1 MNLTLKRKTYTNK
14 STIGDLS
21 INGVFFC
28 NTLEDV
34 SRDKNKD
41 GDLND
46 VGETKVYAK
55 TAIPSGK
62 YEVVITF
69 SNRFKKYMPL
79 LIDVKVFAGIRI
91 HKGNKPE
98 DTEGCILLGQNP
110 SIDWISNS
118 SVTVE
123 KFMKLLKSVERKEKI
138 FKTIID

>member
-1 MNLTLKRKTYTNK
+1 MNITLKRKTYTNK

-41 GDLND
+41 GDLED
-46 VGETKVYAK
+46 IGEFKVYGK

-79 LIDVKVFAGIRI
+79 LINVKGFAGIRI

-123 KFMKLLKSVERKEKI
+123 KFMKILKSVEKKEKI
-138 FKTIID
+138 FITIID

>member
-79 LIDVKVFAGIRI
+79 LIDVRGFAGIRI

-138 FKTIID
+138 FITIID